1 MIYDFYFLDNVNC
14 VRLCVCVHVQWQRSG
29 EAAPQSLLAAAG
41 SQSAL
46 PFSHGWILFSFG
58 ARTFHAL
65 HHEVGD
71 LRMHAQVQWKHGVTT
86 TETITDDFLQMWVSF
101 TNSAVQL
108 HGLYK
113 AGDLAVS
120 PGKQNASRPKYVFC
134 WFDTLQW
141 ISLSCRLTY
150 NEHVTRVVRT
160 VAAFC
165 EVEDVLTHTKHSDWD
180 MEIHPLYSSSSF
192 DVVVSSAMF

>member
-71 LRMHAQVQWKHGVTT
+71 LRMHAQVQWKQWSHNNRDHYWWFST
-86 TETITDDFLQMWVSF
+86 MWVSF

>member
-71 LRMHAQVQWKHGVTT
+71 LRMHAQVQW
-86 TETITDDFLQMWVSF
+86 
-101 TNSAVQL
+101 
-108 HGLYK
+108 
-113 AGDLAVS
+113 
-120 PGKQNASRPKYVFC
+120 
-134 WFDTLQW
+134 FDTLQW